1 MDCSTLSM
9 EQLNAGKHTTL
20 QNLNVNACGL
30 QALPIQDCANLKY
43 VFCQGNALSSIG
55 LNGTKLQHLNAA

>member
-20 QNLNVNACGL
+20 QNLNVNVCGL

-43 VFCQGNALSSIG
+43 VFCQGNNLTSLSLSQ
-55 LNGTKLQHLNAA
+55 TKLQHLNAA